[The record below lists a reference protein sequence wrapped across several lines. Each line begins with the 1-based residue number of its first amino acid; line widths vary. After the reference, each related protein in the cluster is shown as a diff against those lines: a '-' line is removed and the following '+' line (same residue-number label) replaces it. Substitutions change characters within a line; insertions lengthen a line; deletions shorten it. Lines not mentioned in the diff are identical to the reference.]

1 MRQDRCYLSAMN
13 DLFKELSK
21 RNVFRV
27 AVAYCVVGWL
37 VAQVADLAA
46 DNFAAPDWVMRMLLV
61 GLLLGL
67 PVAVFLAWAF
77 ELTPGGVIRAE
88 DVPEDAPKDPRSGR
102 LLNRIIIG
110 SLLVIVFGLVWDR
123 TRDAG
128 PDEATVS
135 TAIDKSIAV
144 LPFADFSPDGDQGWF
159 ADGLTDEILNAL
171 ARTDDLRV
179 ASRTSAFSYRDS
191 SLEIPEIATELGV
204 AHILEGSVRRNQNRI
219 RVTAQ
224 LIRAADDTHLW
235 SDTFDGDSDDAIGIQ
250 EEIALAIARALQT
263 TMDPAE
269 LERMLAAGTRS
280 IEAWELYLRAQ
291 EMRRNLM
298 DSSNLSYGDLAL
310 SLLNEAVTID
320 PAFADAHISMAQ
332 LYNWHL
338 RPTSMLRL
346 SSVTSNAEARGLFN
360 DAISAAATHARSEAA
375 RLEYQSLQAGA
386 EMRFDDYLRLSKEW
400 VALAPNDPDAYAQLL
415 TAQIFAGEYEASAA
429 TAEKTAE
436 LLRAEGLSLWPVY
449 QFLHRVDVDAA
460 IEMVQEDL
468 ALPGRNDGNWY
479 QAHRVLLYAGDVE
492 GAARVA
498 RNLQRQ
504 SDDANSTL
512 MVEVRQACAEGR
524 VADADAVYEQA
535 VDTSMRQSNNWIYL
549 KTLGLDEEA
558 REALLPFDN
567 PDGFYSLGAFMVY
580 TTFDP
585 NDFPYFASRLA
596 EQGISRPPAHTI
608 PFACKR
614 P

>member
-1 MRQDRCYLSAMN
+1 MSKLIA
-13 DLFKELSK
+13 ELRK
-21 RNVFRV
+21 RNVIRV
-27 AVAYCVVGWL
+27 GVAYCVIGWL
-37 VAQVADLAA
+37 IAQVADLAA
-46 DNFAAPDWVMRMLLV
+46 DNFGAPDWVMRMLLIV
-61 GLLLGL
+61 LLLGL
-67 PVAVFLAWAF
+67 PVALFLAWAF

-144 LPFADFSPDGDQGWF
+144 LPFADFSPGGDQGWF

-263 TMDPAE
+263 TMDPEE

-291 EMRRNLM
+291 EMLRNLM
-298 DSSNLSYGDLAL
+298 DSSDLNYGDLAL
-310 SLLNEAVTID
+310 NLLNKAVTID

-332 LYNWHL
+332 IYNSHL

-346 SSVTSNAEARGLFN
+346 TSVTSDTEARALFN
-360 DAISAAATHARSEAA
+360 DAISAAAANARSDATK
-375 RLEYQSLQAGA
+375 LEYQGLQASA
-386 EMRFDDYLRLSKEW
+386 EMRFDDFLRLSKEW
-400 VALAPNDPDAYAQLL
+400 VALAPNDADAYTQLL
-415 TAQIFAGEYEASAA
+415 IAQTIAGEYEASAA
-429 TAEKTAE
+429 TAQIAADH
-436 LLRAEGLSLWPVY
+436 LRSEGLSLWPVY

-460 IEMVQEDL
+460 LIMAKEDL
-468 ALPGRNDGNWY
+468 ALPGHKESNWY

-492 GAARVA
+492 GAARLA
-498 RNLQRQ
+498 RDLLRESN
-504 SDDANSTL
+504 DDNSTL

-524 VADADAVYEQA
+524 VADADAAYESA
-535 VDTSMRQSNNWIYL
+535 ANTTMRKLNNWIYL
-549 KTLGLDEEA
+549 KTLGFDQEA
-558 REALLPFDN
+558 KQFLLPFDN
-567 PDGFYSLGAFMVY
+567 PDGIYSLGAFMVY

-596 EQGISRPPAHTI
+596 EQGISRPPAHKI

-614 P
+614 